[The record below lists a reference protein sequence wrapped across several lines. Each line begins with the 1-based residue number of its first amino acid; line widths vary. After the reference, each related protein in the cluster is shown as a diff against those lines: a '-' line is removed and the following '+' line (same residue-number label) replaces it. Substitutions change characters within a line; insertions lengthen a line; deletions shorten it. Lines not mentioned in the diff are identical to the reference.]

1 MQRTERRTLQGVV
14 IGNKMNKTVV
24 VQVERRQRHPKYDKV
39 IIRKSKLYAH
49 VDGNMPAVGA
59 AVQVMETRPLSKLKS
74 WRVVENA

>member
-1 MQRTERRTLQGVV
+1 MQRTERRTLKGVV
-14 IGNKMNKTVV
+14 IGNKMDKTVV

-49 VDGNMPAVGA
+49 VDGNKPAVGT
-59 AVQVMETRPLSKLKS
+59 AVEVMETRPLSKLKS